1 MLELSSQRRIPH
13 LLTALVRWFKSDD
26 LAPTRYASH
35 LAIILSVAVVLS
47 SGGLGIEGL
56 RKGEAFQLGV
66 VPREQVAFV
75 SWGTGRQENPD
86 YLTRGAAPI
95 TIIPERG
102 RQGVMVYV
110 VQAGDNVSEI
120 ARSFGLRPETVLW
133 SNPELETW
141 PDYIVV
147 GQELFILPL
156 DGAYHEVKAGDT
168 LDGIAKRYSVDPSVI
183 IECELN
189 DLTEPYQ
196 LQAGQRLV
204 VPGGTRPVVPR
215 YVSATA
221 PPPANAPQGSGNF
234 MWPTSGY
241 VSQGYWLGHQ
251 AIDIGG
257 ATGRPIYAADAG
269 YVAATG
275 WMGGYG
281 NYIIISHGNGF
292 ETLYAHLSEIRVI
305 AGQGVQR
312 GALIGLMGSTGRSTG
327 PHLHF
332 EIRQGGVKRNP
343 VGFLPRG

>member
-1 MLELSSQRRIPH
+1 M
-13 LLTALVRWFKSDD
+13 
-26 LAPTRYASH
+26 
-35 LAIILSVAVVLS
+35 SVALAL
-47 SGGLGIEGL
+47 SGGGSAIWNLGHGETL
-56 RKGEAFQLGV
+56 RLGV
-66 VPREQVAFV
+66 APRELDTFV
-75 SWGTGRQENPD
+75 SWGANPLESPD

-102 RQGVMVYV
+102 RQGIIVYV
-110 VQAGDNVSEI
+110 VQAGDNVWKI
-120 ARSFGLRPETVLW
+120 AANFGLRPETILW

-141 PDYIVV
+141 PDYIMV
-147 GQELFILPL
+147 GQELFVPPL
-156 DGAYHEVKAGDT
+156 DGAYHEVKAGET
-168 LDGIAKRYSVDPSVI
+168 LDSIAKRYSVDPLVI
-183 IECELN
+183 VECEYN
-189 DLTEPYQ
+189 DLSEPYV
-196 LQAGQRLV
+196 LQVGQRLL
-204 VPGGTRPVVPR
+204 VPGGTRPLVPR
-215 YVSATA
+215 YVQATA

-241 VSQGYWLGHQ
+241 VSQSYWPGHQ

-281 NYIIISHGNGF
+281 NYIIVGHGNGF

-305 AGQGVQR
+305 VGQAVQR

-343 VGFLPRG
+343 IGFLPRG